1 MHRIFQRELILV
13 SLAGTIVI
21 MGLGFIIP
29 LFPIYV
35 SQKGAS
41 NFELGL
47 IVSGFTIT
55 QFLVQPF
62 LGGLSDRYGRKPF
75 MVASIACYGLVAF
88 LYVLEFRNL
97 NG

>member
-35 SQKGAS
+35 YQKGAG

-62 LGGLSDRYGRKPF
+62 GGTFQTVMDAALHDGRD
-75 MVASIACYGLVAF
+75 GLP
-88 LYVLEFRNL
+88 
-97 NG
+97 